1 MDKNTM
7 TERNKISELDSG
19 QPVLTTGAELEKARG
34 AMIMLHGRGGTARD
48 ILALSGYLDRPDF
61 AYLAPQ
67 AAGNTWYP
75 YSFLAPIERNEPAL
89 SRALDNIADLLAKL
103 AAAGFPAER
112 TMLLG
117 FSQGACL
124 ALEFVARHPRRYG
137 GVVGLSGGLIGPHVP
152 AQDYS
157 GSLQSTPVFV
167 GCSDVDPHIPLQRVH
182 ETDEVMQ
189 ELGAEVTQR
198 IYQGMGHTIN
208 QDEIDFVRDLMAQ
221 LIRKKEPEHDV

>member
-1 MDKNTM
+1 MDENPM
-7 TERNKISELDSG
+7 TERNRISELDSG
-19 QPVLTTGAELEKARG
+19 QPVLTTGTELEKARG

-48 ILALSGYLDRPDF
+48 ILALNGYLDRPDF

-75 YSFLAPIERNEPAL
+75 HSFLAPIDRNEPAL
-89 SRALDNIADLLAKL
+89 SRALDSIADLLAQL

-124 ALEFVARHPRRYG
+124 ALEFAARHPRRYG

-152 AQDYS
+152 AQDYA
-157 GSLQSTPVFV
+157 GSLQGTPVFL

-182 ETDEVMQ
+182 ETTDAMQ
-189 ELGAEVTQR
+189 ALGAEVTQR

-221 LIRKKEPEHDV
+221 LIRKEETEHDV